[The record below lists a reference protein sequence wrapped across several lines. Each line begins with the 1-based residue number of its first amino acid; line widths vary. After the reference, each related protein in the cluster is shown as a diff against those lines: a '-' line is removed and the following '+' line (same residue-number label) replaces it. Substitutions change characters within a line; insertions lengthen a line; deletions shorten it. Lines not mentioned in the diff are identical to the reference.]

1 MDSAFGSY
9 ASSFTSF
16 PQIDP
21 NNPMNAYYAE
31 QAVSHARR
39 NPQDAH
45 AQLLAAHWLN
55 AMNAIHAQR
64 QMQQAAQLQPASGFG
79 LPAAPT
85 AGTALGQQAQSVP
98 SFLPTVTHT
107 TAQFGGPSGPSAP
120 TDVRGASNH

>member
-45 AQLLAAHWLN
+45 AQLLATHWLN

-64 QMQQAAQLQPASGFG
+64 QMQQAAQVQTASGFG
-79 LPAAPT
+79 PQAAPT

-98 SFLPTVTHT
+98 SFRPTVTHT
-107 TAQFGGPSGPSAP
+107 TAQFGARQGQVHPL
-120 TDVRGASNH
+120 T